1 MSLKENLRK
10 WWKMKNKKFSPIF
23 VFIILTFGTIILSFV
38 LSLFDLQAEYSTVN
52 SFTNS
57 LQNNVIQVENLLS
70 VDGFK
75 YIITSTVSNFVN
87 FEPLSMLIIILIGI
101 GVLEKSGFAKT
112 FFTLITQN
120 SRKYTITFS
129 LVLFS
134 ILSSVFGNIGFVLML
149 PIGAMMF
156 KYGHRHPLGGI
167 IASFAGI
174 CFGYGI
180 NIFLTSMDT
189 NLLTL
194 TLNAAKVID
203 ENYAIGIHFQLFIM
217 IVALILASILITRVT
232 ERTIM
237 PKLGKY
243 EFDEVETLDKVKFT
257 NRELRGLVIGIGA
270 ALVYLLLII
279 YMIIPG
285 LPFSGGLLDSNGV
298 YYIDKL
304 FGANSLFNQGF
315 VFIVTFLFIIVG
327 LAYGFVA
334 KTVKDNKEVSECLS
348 FSLDGIG
355 GIIVLLFV
363 SSLFI
368 NVFEKSNIG
377 LVLVAL
383 MTQLI
388 DLFSFSGLGLVILLL
403 IVSALSGLFY
413 TGLSS
418 KWEVMSGLVVP
429 TLMNASISPE
439 FAQTIYMVGSSLT
452 MAFTPVMVYYVI
464 YIAYMEKYDKN
475 NEITLFGSVK
485 YMRSYGAV
493 MLVLWIVL
501 IVGFYI
507 TGVPMGIGSTPGL
520 VF

>member
-1 MSLKENLRK
+1 
-10 WWKMKNKKFSPIF
+10 MKNKKFSPIF
-23 VFIILTFGTIILSFV
+23 VFIILTFVTILLSFV
-38 LSLFDLQAEYSTVN
+38 LSLFNLQAEYSTVN
-52 SFTNS
+52 SFSNT
-57 LQNNVIQVENLLS
+57 LQNNVIQVENLFS
-70 VDGFK
+70 VTGVK

-101 GVLEKSGFAKT
+101 GVIEKSGFART

-120 SRKYTITFS
+120 SRKYTITFA
-129 LVLFS
+129 LIFLS
-134 ILSSVFGNIGFVLML
+134 IISSVFGNIGFVLLL

-189 NLLTL
+189 SLMSLTL
-194 TLNAAKVID
+194 TAAKVID
-203 ENYAIGIHFQLFIM
+203 VDYSIGIYFQLFIM
-217 IVALILASILITRVT
+217 IVALILASILLTRVT

-257 NRELRGLVIGIGA
+257 NRELRGLVVGIGA
-270 ALVYLLLII
+270 AILYLIVVV

-285 LPFSGGLLDSNGV
+285 LPFSGGLLDNNGV

-304 FGANSLFNQGF
+304 FGPNSLFSQGF
-315 VFIVTFLFIIVG
+315 VFIITFLFIVVG
-327 LAYGFVA
+327 LAYGFMA
-334 KTVKDNKEVSECLS
+334 RTISNNKEVSECLS

-377 LVLVAL
+377 LIIVAL
-383 MTQLI
+383 LTQLVEV
-388 DLFSFSGLGLVILLL
+388 FSFSGFGLVVLLF
-403 IVSALSGLFY
+403 IVSVICGLFY
-413 TGLSS
+413 TGLKS

-439 FAQTIYMVGSSLT
+439 FAQFIYVAGSSLS
-452 MAFTPVMVYYVI
+452 MAFTPVMAYYVI

-475 NEITLFGSVK
+475 DDVTLFGSFK
-485 YMRSYGAV
+485 YMKSYGAV
-493 MLVLWIVL
+493 MFALWIIL
-501 IVGFYI
+501 ILGFYI
-507 TGVPMGIGSTPGL
+507 TGVPMGINSTPGL